1 MVRRAGARPRGRI
14 GGAQSILIA
23 DWAASMSEFVKVA
36 RVADIP
42 PGQGRLVE
50 AGGRF
55 LALFNVAGT
64 FYAVDDTCT
73 HAEASLAEG
82 FLEGTEVECPLH
94 GARFDLRTGA
104 AVWSPAFVP
113 VATYAVRVEGDD
125 VLVDPTPR
133 GPAP

>member
-1 MVRRAGARPRGRI
+1 MG
-14 GGAQSILIA
+14 
-23 DWAASMSEFVKVA
+23 EFVKVA
-36 RVADIP
+36 RVSDVP
-42 PGQGRLVE
+42 PGQGRLIEV
-50 AGGRF
+50 GGRF
-55 LALFNVAGT
+55 LALFNAAGT

-73 HAEASLAEG
+73 HAEASLSEG
-82 FLEGTEVECPLH
+82 FLEGTEIECPLH

-133 GPAP
+133 EPEA

>member
-1 MVRRAGARPRGRI
+1 
-14 GGAQSILIA
+14 
-23 DWAASMSEFVKVA
+23 MSEFVKVA
-36 RVADIP
+36 QVTDVA
-42 PGQGRLVE
+42 PGTGRLVE
-50 AGGRF
+50 VAGRF
-55 LALFNVAGT
+55 IALFNCAGT

-82 FLEGTEVECPLH
+82 YVEGTTVECPEH

-113 VATYAVRVEGDD
+113 VATYAVQEEGDD

-133 GPAP
+133 KR